1 MVIQDHRS
9 KEKKEKKKE
18 TGQGSVV
25 ESSVPTNTKT
35 KSTPLLRTL
44 ESMEVEQLKSSSNID
59 HLQLTI
65 TRLKEQLELSKREN
79 TGLLERERQLQL
91 KAKSLQSCLKNEKEE
106 VQKLQNIIASR
117 ASQYNHEMK
126 RKEREFNKLKE
137 RLNQLDKKEKKQAID
152 VLNNIGR
159 ADGKRSLWKA
169 EKTEANLLK
178 MLATKGRI
186 QGRVLLETGPRLGV
200 GADGGQ
206 VDPLL

>member
-169 EKTEANLLK
+169 EKTEAK
-178 MLATKGRI
+178 F
-186 QGRVLLETGPRLGV
+186 
-200 GADGGQ
+200 
-206 VDPLL
+206 